1 MQMSEVEAR
10 DSSARGVIRVIAVTS
25 GKGGVGKSNVSINLG
40 LALCARGHRVMLL
53 DADLG
58 LANIDVLLGL
68 RPQRNLAH
76 VMDGECDL
84 EEILLEAPGGLRVV
98 PAASGIK
105 RMAEMSA
112 AENAG
117 LVHAFSDLAGLTDI
131 LIIDTAAGI
140 SDSAVSFCTAAQ
152 EIIVV
157 VCNEPA
163 SLTDAYAMIKV
174 LNQDYDQR
182 RFRVLV
188 NMAHSEEETRQL
200 YLRLVDVC
208 RRFLD
213 VSLELIGSIP
223 FDGSVRRAVQ
233 RQKPVYLA
241 YPDSPSAQAFK
252 KLAGAADTWPVPEGA
267 SGRLEFFVE
276 RLVGHAP
283 LSGRASA

>member
-1 MQMSEVEAR
+1 MQISDA
-10 DSSARGVIRVIAVTS
+10 DGKGISANEMIRVLAVTS

-40 LALCARGHRVMLL
+40 LALHARGRRVMLL

-68 RPQRNLAH
+68 RPERNLAH
-76 VMDGECDL
+76 VMDGECEL
-84 EEILLEAPGGLRVV
+84 EDILLEAPGGLKVV
-98 PAASGIK
+98 PAASGVK
-105 RMAEMSA
+105 HMAEMGA

-117 LVHAFSDLAGLTDI
+117 LVHAFSSLGGLTDV

-152 EIIVV
+152 EIVVV

-174 LNQDYDQR
+174 LNQDYGQR

-188 NMAHSEEETRQL
+188 NMAHSQDEARQL
-200 YLRLVDVC
+200 FIRLVDVC

-213 VSLELIGSIP
+213 VSLELAGTIP
-223 FDGSVRRAVQ
+223 FDSHVRKAVQ
-233 RQKPVYLA
+233 RQKSVFMT
-241 YPDSPSAQAFK
+241 YPDSPAAKAFK
-252 KLAGAADTWPVPEGA
+252 ELATQADNWPVPSGA

-276 RLVGHAP
+276 RLVANSP
-283 LSGRASA
+283 RVGRASA